1 MPAQPLTDRA
11 PSVQGATHV
20 QPRGPLSEAVLQ
32 ALTGVRDAEGLSA
45 LASNAVERALNVTH
59 DDDLQLALF
68 VLYAS
73 SYGSLETLDPTQE
86 WNPELIETRRT
97 IERAFEQELRER
109 VPLPDLP
116 EPTVDDVARA
126 LFALTVE
133 DGGPSLSR
141 YLAKRATEQ
150 QALEFLV
157 QRSIYTLREA
167 DPHSW
172 AIPRLTGRP
181 KAALVEIQSHEY
193 GGGRPDRVGCTRR
206 CSRRRCV
213 ALVSTP
219 PTARM

>member
-1 MPAQPLTDRA
+1 MPAQPLNDRA

-32 ALTGVRDAEGLSA
+32 ALTGIRDAEGLSA
-45 LASNAVERALNVTH
+45 LASGSVERAVNVTH

-126 LFALTVE
+126 LFALTAE

-141 YLAKRATEQ
+141 YLAKRATE
-150 QALEFLV
+150 L
-157 QRSIYTLREA
+157 
-167 DPHSW
+167 
-172 AIPRLTGRP
+172 
-181 KAALVEIQSHEY
+181 
-193 GGGRPDRVGCTRR
+193 
-206 CSRRRCV
+206 
-213 ALVSTP
+213 
-219 PTARM
+219 